1 MPFNEVI
8 PVYNEIIRNAYVQ
21 NAALLTVNADGTYS
35 YHSILKGQS
44 EYWLGAAAITMT
56 TRFEE
61 STVWDSGLEF
71 GPRHTELWSCGAFFS
86 GVCRGLT
93 PPPPRPIQI

>member
-56 TRFEE
+56 TRFED

-71 GPRHTELWSCGAFFS
+71 GPAKRWVFTSHRVVKL
-86 GVCRGLT
+86 RGILT
-93 PPPPRPIQI
+93 GSAVG